1 MSAAHILRNSYDYF
15 ACLVNAKDERRKSD
29 REKYVKKADCL
40 ELNIYFTLTSI
51 VILFTISPR
60 MQSIQIDGLVSEGCV
75 F

>member
-1 MSAAHILRNSYDYF
+1 MSAAHILRNNNHYF
-15 ACLVNAKDERRKSD
+15 PCSVNTKDELRKSD
-29 REKYVKKADCL
+29 REKYVKKADRL

-60 MQSIQIDGLVSEGCV
+60 MQSSQIDGLVSEGYV